1 MIGKV
6 SPLMAVRVVGRI
18 LCGTLVLWPW
28 SESRDTVVYV
38 PFPRSSPTLAC
49 SETPAHSGAWRRFS
63 GSELV
68 NVSKNVERL
77 AVEHGDGENQGG
89 PDWGIDP

>member
-18 LCGTLVLWPW
+18 LRGTAVLWPW

-38 PFPRSSPTLAC
+38 PFPRSSPTLAW
-49 SETPAHSGAWRRFS
+49 SETPTGSDDWRRFPGS
-63 GSELV
+63 GVV
-68 NVSKNVERL
+68 NVSRNREV
-77 AVEHGDGENQGG
+77 GG
-89 PDWGIDP
+89 